1 MSTPKCGIL
10 ILEDKNMK
18 NNSFGRMLAYYRKLN
33 DLTQKQLADKVGISD
48 AAIGNYERGERE
60 PSFEIEEALADY
72 FNVSILT
79 LRGFN
84 DDPET
89 VKLLSHFEALNQMGR
104 AEALKRVEELTFFP
118 AYRKEK

>member
-1 MSTPKCGIL
+1 
-10 ILEDKNMK
+10 MK
-18 NNSFGRMLAYYRKLN
+18 NNNFGRMLAYYRKLN
-33 DLTQKQLADKVGISD
+33 KLTQQQLGEKVGVSD
-48 AAIGNYERGERE
+48 ATIGTYERGERE
-60 PSFEIEEALADY
+60 PSFETEEALADL

-79 LRGFN
+79 LRGFD

-89 VKLLSHFEALNQMGR
+89 VRLLSYFEALNQTGR

>member
-1 MSTPKCGIL
+1 
-10 ILEDKNMK
+10 MK

-72 FNVSILT
+72 FNVLILT

-89 VKLLSHFEALNQMGR
+89 VKLLSHFEALNQTGR

>member
-1 MSTPKCGIL
+1 
-10 ILEDKNMK
+10 MK

-60 PSFEIEEALADY
+60 PSFEIEEALADF

-89 VKLLSHFEALNQMGR
+89 VRLLSYFNALNQTGR
-104 AEALKRVEELTFFP
+104 TEALKRVEELTFFP
-118 AYRKEK
+118 AYKKDN